1 MKDHSHLQ
9 KNCSSMLNL
18 RGFLSSK
25 SVFFEKNL
33 YNTFIF
39 IIFAEKREYYL
50 CLNILLNLRHGRY

>member
-1 MKDHSHLQ
+1 
-9 KNCSSMLNL
+9 MLNL
-18 RGFLSSK
+18 RGFLSIK
-25 SVFFEKNL
+25 SEYKKKNL

>member
-1 MKDHSHLQ
+1 
-9 KNCSSMLNL
+9 MLNL

-39 IIFAEKREYYL
+39 TIFAEKREYYL